1 MTWLLTA
8 TGQTV
13 DLAWLDAES
22 ISIDAIAHHLAQLN
36 RFTGACSRP
45 YSVAEHSLLVCEIL
59 EREYAIRSPAVL
71 MAALLHDAH
80 EAYCADVSSPMKQV
94 LGDGWRHTE
103 HRIAHSVRARF
114 AILSASASAR
124 QEIEWADLTALATE
138 RAQLLPA
145 CGPEWPVSR
154 SHPPV
159 GWVRLADRDGM
170 TWRDW
175 RQAFLDKFAELSFAR
190 NLQRETVTASAC
202 CTYPDCNCPFDAPAD
217 SAWCARGLPH
227 ERSHA

>member
-45 YSVAEHSLLVCEIL
+45 YSVAEHSLLVCEIV
-59 EREYAIRSPAVL
+59 ERERAVRSPAVL

-80 EAYCADVSSPMKQV
+80 EAYCADISSPMKQV

-114 AILSASASAR
+114 AILSASAAAR

-175 RQAFLDKFAELSFAR
+175 RQAFLDRFAELSFAR
-190 NLQRETVTASAC
+190 NLQRDDARAAAATTA
-202 CTYPDCNCPFDAPAD
+202 TEHPFA
-217 SAWCARGLPH
+217 
-227 ERSHA
+227 

>member
-8 TGQTV
+8 TGETV
-13 DLAWLDAES
+13 DLAWLDAER
-22 ISIDAIAHHLAQLN
+22 INIAAIAHHLAQLN

-45 YSVAEHSLLVCEIL
+45 YSVAEHSLLVCEIV
-59 EREYAIRSPAVL
+59 ERERGIRSPAML

-94 LGDGWRHTE
+94 LGEVWRHVE

-114 AILSASASAR
+114 AVLSASAAAR
-124 QEIEWADLTALATE
+124 EHIEWADLTALATE
-138 RAQLLPA
+138 RAQLLPP
-145 CGPEWPVSR
+145 CGPEWPASR
-154 SHPPV
+154 SHPPI

-175 RQAFLDKFAELSFAR
+175 MQAFLDRFGELSYAR
-190 NLQRETVTASAC
+190 NLQVELAVPAGADGPET
-202 CTYPDCNCPFDAPAD
+202 
-217 SAWCARGLPH
+217 
-227 ERSHA
+227 